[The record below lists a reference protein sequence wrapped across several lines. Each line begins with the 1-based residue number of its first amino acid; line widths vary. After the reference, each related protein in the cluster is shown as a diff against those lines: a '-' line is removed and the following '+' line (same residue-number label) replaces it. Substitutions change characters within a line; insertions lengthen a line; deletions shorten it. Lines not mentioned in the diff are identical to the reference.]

1 VGRATVETERDGTV
15 PLSRGAIVASRFVD
29 TQSWP
34 CPTCCDIRDF
44 VQPPCQ
50 DGHTDDGGL
59 CPEWACTDCGS
70 AIVIGDVTVVSD
82 VLRMRLAA

>member
-1 VGRATVETERDGTV
+1 M
-15 PLSRGAIVASRFVD
+15 ASRFVD